1 MPEVQA
7 LAKETGVTIVAG
19 SEFVVVRDKDHYDA
33 YNAAFVVHPDGGLD
47 PTWVAKVYLVPFV
60 EAVPFE
66 LVLGP
71 LLSGRGGW
79 ARWLAGGFRPG
90 PEDTPLPVAGTK
102 LGVSVCYEELFFD
115 LQRGLRNAGARVQA
129 VITNDAW
136 FGTTF
141 FQTYQ
146 ANTVRLRA
154 IENRSSFIRVANT
167 GISMFVDP
175 LGRDAERTELLTQ
188 AVRVSDVA
196 LTEGRTVYDRI
207 GDVPAWAAI
216 ATFAAAAFIG
226 WRRGP

>member
-1 MPEVQA
+1 
-7 LAKETGVTIVAG
+7 
-19 SEFVVVRDKDHYDA
+19 
-33 YNAAFVVHPDGGLD
+33 
-47 PTWVAKVYLVPFV
+47 
-60 EAVPFE
+60 
-66 LVLGP
+66 
-71 LLSGRGGW
+71 
-79 ARWLAGGFRPG
+79 
-90 PEDTPLPVAGTK
+90 
-102 LGVSVCYEELFFD
+102 VSVCYEELFFD